1 MKPIQLI
8 TRYRRKMIAL
18 WLVILV
24 SIIVFLPAES
34 HESHL
39 DLYNYVTENFHEE
52 TQADNAVTAIYLDYR
67 MFDTLFETLL
77 LLVSVIGIIYFSRH
91 EGDY

>member
-1 MKPIQLI
+1 MI
-8 TRYRRKMIAL
+8 RRKLIAL
-18 WLVILV
+18 WLVLLFG
-24 SIIVFLPAES
+24 IIVIIQVQPLDSATALYEYITTNFMAETGA
-34 HESHL
+34 E
-39 DLYNYVTENFHEE
+39 
-52 TQADNAVTAIYLDYR
+52 NAVTAIYLDYR